1 MTVTSQA
8 PAPRAETVL
17 RTAMEALGGK
27 RRLLP
32 LVIALGI
39 VAAALE
45 GVGIGLIVP
54 VLSIILEGD
63 ATSGFV
69 GWLFS
74 GLGAGLPPETRLFLL
89 GGLII
94 LLVALKNVVA
104 YANSLLVSHLYGSGG
119 HHTRTTLAERVLSAD
134 FGYLLAER
142 PGRILNV
149 LSNESWRMADTIQ
162 VFLKLAVAGS
172 AAVIFGVIL
181 VALSWQLALVSAAGF
196 LVVQALHYVLSVRL
210 KPFGRALA
218 ETNREM
224 ASAMLHLVHSGRV
237 VRLFQQERAEA
248 ERFARHSEDLR
259 KAAFALDRRSAA
271 LPALSELLHVILF
284 FGIIIAAWTAG
295 TSFPLIASFVILLY
309 RLQPQL
315 REIQTNWSLL
325 HGWSGS
331 LEEVRAVSEG
341 CDTARAPSGNYPFS
355 GLVNEIAFENVDFAY
370 PGAERSQVLHGVGF
384 TIRAGRATALVGRSG
399 SGKSTVVN
407 LLCRLLA
414 PTGGRILVDGTDLG
428 GIDPVA
434 WRSHI
439 ALASQDLELAEGTV
453 ADNIAY
459 GKPGAT
465 AAEIKRAAVMAEAHA
480 FIAALPQGYQTWIG
494 YRGAFIS
501 EGQRQR
507 LALAR
512 ALLRDPDILIL
523 DEATNALDGISEAAI
538 IETMK
543 SRKGRGTTIVIS
555 HHKKTLAFCDDIV
568 LLREGRVISSP
579 LDDLEQVFAKMTL
592 TAGDASAGTLE
603 RGIREAR
610 T

>member
-1 MTVTSQA
+1 MSGA
-8 PAPRAETVL
+8 PETPPPPARTVL
-17 RTAMEALGGK
+17 RTAMEALGDK

-32 LVIALGI
+32 MVIALGI
-39 VAAALE
+39 LAAALE

-63 ATSGFV
+63 AAGGLF
-69 GWLFS
+69 GRLFS
-74 GLGAGLPPETRLFLL
+74 GLGAGLPAGTRLVML

-94 LLVALKNVVA
+94 LLVGLKNVVA
-104 YANSLLVSHLYGSGG
+104 YANALLVSHLYGSGG
-119 HHTRTTLAERVLSAD
+119 HRTRTTLAERILSAD

-149 LSNESWRMADTIQ
+149 LSNESWRMADAVQ
-162 VFLKLAVAGS
+162 VFLKLAVAAS
-172 AAVIFGVIL
+172 AAAIFGLIL
-181 VALSWQLALVSAAGF
+181 VALSWQLALLAAAGF
-196 LVVQALHYVLSVRL
+196 LLVQALHYLLSVRL
-210 KPFGRALA
+210 KPFGRVLA

-237 VRLFQQERAEA
+237 VRLFQQERTEA
-248 ERFARHSEDLR
+248 ERFARHSEELR
-259 KAAFALDRRSAA
+259 AAAFALDRRSAA
-271 LPALSELLHVILF
+271 LPALTELLHVALF
-284 FGIIIAAWTAG
+284 FGIIIAAWAAG

-309 RLQPQL
+309 RMQPQL

-331 LEEVRAVSEG
+331 LEEVRAVSAG
-341 CDTARAPSGNYPFS
+341 CDTAHAPSGEKPFA
-355 GLVNEIAFENVDFAY
+355 GLSKEIAFEAVDFAY
-370 PGAERSQVLHGVGF
+370 PGTDRRQVLHAVDF

-414 PTGGRILVDGTDLG
+414 PTSGRILVDGTELG
-428 GIDPVA
+428 TIEPAA

-459 GKPGAT
+459 GKPGAS
-465 AAEIKRAAVMAEAHA
+465 AAEIERAAVLAEAHG
-480 FIAALPQGYQTWIG
+480 FITALPQGYGTWLG

-543 SRKGRGTTIVIS
+543 TRKGRGTTIVIS

-568 LLREGRVISSP
+568 LLREGRVISAP
-579 LDDLEQVFAKMTL
+579 QDDLERVFAKMGQP
-592 TAGDASAGTLE
+592 AHGDIAAA
-603 RGIREAR
+603 AR
-610 T
+610 